1 MALVSHAAA
10 CKSVLA
16 MAHPSLL
23 FHRWVH
29 SLSWV
34 HPVLGIALA
43 SCGEQASEGAGPAAA
58 PEATL
63 TVSSGAGPQVPSS
76 TQASGA
82 LASSSSTADQSMTVD
97 PTSASVGMAGE
108 DAGAGAP
115 AAVGGAAGAVNLQP
129 TAVGTGV
136 GEAGAP
142 PADDPGC
149 EGSSPGAFFDQR
161 IAPLLAEDRPKTC
174 NQCHLSGIDLGTFV
188 RDDACE
194 TMACLVEDG
203 LVDLGMPEQSSILNW
218 IQRANPGSEGITE
231 QVITEEYDGFLE
243 WIEFSARCGGALC
256 PDVACGPR
264 DGALNCPV
272 GAPLDPAA
280 PDDTAA
286 ECDSRAI
293 ERLFLDNVF
302 AWRNRCSPCHVD
314 TTAEGIAGQ
323 PSPWIRTGGSCE
335 EASLATLN
343 EVERRGLIDFMDPA
357 QSLLVQKPLAD
368 RLTHGGS
375 EKFHDTNDATYQGF
389 MLFIDR
395 YVQCKAP

>member
-1 MALVSHAAA
+1 MALVAHASA
-10 CKSVLA
+10 CENVSA
-16 MAHPSLL
+16 MYHRGLL
-23 FHRWVH
+23 CHRWAH
-29 SLSWV
+29 SWSWV
-34 HPVLGIALA
+34 AAGWGIVLA
-43 SCGEQASEGAGPAAA
+43 SCGEQAGDKASPAAS
-58 PEATL
+58 PEATI
-63 TVSSGAGPQVPSS
+63 TASSGVGPEE
-76 TQASGA
+76 
-82 LASSSSTADQSMTVD
+82 SSSTLTSGSLVPSGSTVDQSMTVD
-97 PTSASVGMAGE
+97 TTSASVGMASETG
-108 DAGAGAP
+108 P
-115 AAVGGAAGAVNLQP
+115 ATAAAAGGAAGDVNLQP
-129 TAVGTGV
+129 SATAGSTG
-136 GEAGAP
+136 GAETP
-142 PADDPGC
+142 PTDDPGC

-174 NQCHLSGIDLGTFV
+174 NQCHLSGVDLGAFV

-203 LVDLGMPEQSSILNW
+203 LVDLGMPEQSSILGW
-218 IQRANPGSEGITE
+218 IQRASPDSEQLTE

-264 DGALNCPV
+264 DEALNCPV

-280 PDDTAA
+280 TEDTAA
-286 ECDSRAI
+286 QCDSLTI

-314 TTAEGIAGQ
+314 TTAEGIAGE
-323 PSPWIRTGGSCE
+323 PSPWIRTSGSCE

-368 RLTHGGS
+368 RVTHGGS
-375 EKFHDTNDATYQGF
+375 EKFHDMNDATYQGF